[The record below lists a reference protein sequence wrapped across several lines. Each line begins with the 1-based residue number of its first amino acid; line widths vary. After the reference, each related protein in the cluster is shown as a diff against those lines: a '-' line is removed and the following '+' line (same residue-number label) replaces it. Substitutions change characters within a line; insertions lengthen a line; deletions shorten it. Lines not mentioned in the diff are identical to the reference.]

1 MATTTRKPSAE
12 ALEKIGKANQCAMQE
27 KLDLALGGKMFD
39 KPPLSIPKQ
48 WYGVMDGNPY
58 RKIKVFAHLH
68 KKTNK
73 DDKAVPWAFR
83 ARIVHVETNGD
94 LRVKWSDS
102 GETNL
107 VCKRHVWPVPADRAR
122 APLIIPTNI
131 VFGGALEPNASGAA
145 YRLVGQAPAVVVA
158 EAGAVGVAKVVA
170 PAKVPVVAAKVPVVA
185 AKVPVVAA
193 KVPVVAV
200 AKAAANVGEKR
211 RADEEAED
219 MESEPY
225 KVTAPSTFDT
235 ECPAAGKVSAWR
247 QEVKNYCQKVSDGK
261 FPSDVSYEMLE
272 KDHANQVKLIA
283 QIKKQLGDALK
294 KMENDKAASA
304 QLLTAAKSAT
314 SQAVQDLATSTG
326 LLTDAN
332 KRNAALVAE
341 VGALKKRLLK
351 AQKAA
356 AAAVAQ
362 LEREGLQRDAR
373 GRQLPPKR
381 FSSRHEACAAH
392 CDPVNRA

>member
-1 MATTTRKPSAE
+1 MATTMRTPNAE
-12 ALEKIGKANQCAMQE
+12 ALEKIGKLNQRATQ
-27 KLDLALGGKMFD
+27 KGLDLALGGTMFNRA
-39 KPPLSIPKQ
+39 PLVVPKN
-48 WYGVMDGNPY
+48 WHGVMTGNPFVET
-58 RKIKVFAHLH
+58 IVFAHH
-68 KKTNK
+68 KYKENQ
-73 DDKAVPWAFR
+73 DNKAVPWAFP
-83 ARIVHVETNGD
+83 AKITHIETNGD
-94 LRVKWSDS
+94 VRVRWT
-102 GETNL
+102 GGTTINL
-107 VCKRHVWPVPADRAR
+107 VCKRHVWLFPADRVK
-122 APLIIPTNI
+122 APLIIPTSI
-131 VFGGALEPNASGAA
+131 MFGGALAPQASGAA
-145 YRLVGQAPAVVVA
+145 YRLVAQAPAVVVA
-158 EAGAVGVAKVVA
+158 EAAAAGVAKVVA
-170 PAKVPVVAAKVPVVA
+170 PAAKVPKVPVVAPA
-185 AKVPVVAA
+185 AKMP
-193 KVPVVAV
+193 K
-200 AKAAANVGEKR
+200 VGEKR
-211 RADEEAED
+211 RADEDVEH
-219 MESEPY
+219 MEPEPY

-247 QEVKNYCQKVSDGK
+247 QEVQNFRQDVSDGK
-261 FPSDVSYEMLE
+261 FPKDVCYDRLE
-272 KDHANQVKLIA
+272 KDHANQVKIIA
-283 QIKKQLGDALK
+283 QIKKQLVDALK

-304 QLLTAAKSAT
+304 QLLAAAKSAT
-314 SQAVQDLATSTG
+314 SQAVQDLAKSTG